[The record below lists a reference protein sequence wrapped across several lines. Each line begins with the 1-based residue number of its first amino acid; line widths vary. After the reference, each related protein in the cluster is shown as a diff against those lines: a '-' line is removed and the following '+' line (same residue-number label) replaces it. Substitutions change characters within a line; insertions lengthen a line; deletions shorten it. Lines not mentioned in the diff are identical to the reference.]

1 MLKTRLPTGQS
12 PALMLALLCFLVSPS
27 LCIRVAGKD
36 VVKVILKSCQGW
48 CLKKF
53 VEAKAFIEQDLDH
66 YDPEM
71 VVLDYLGGGFPRL
84 VLIDGWKK
92 NIKTYDISK
101 INRTR
106 IRGVFKTLEIP
117 IVKPL
122 RPLDDP
128 DLNKVRYGLFNGY
141 RDWLKVYLGGDYL
154 DRRESRRILFMICG

>member
-1 MLKTRLPTGQS
+1 
-12 PALMLALLCFLVSPS
+12 
-27 LCIRVAGKD
+27 
-36 VVKVILKSCQGW
+36 
-48 CLKKF
+48 
-53 VEAKAFIEQDLDH
+53 
-66 YDPEM
+66 M

-141 RDWLKVYLGGDYL
+141 RD
-154 DRRESRRILFMICG
+154 